1 MRVSTRYF
9 CLLLKGAVMNLLGRF
24 FFALPFM
31 IFSIFY
37 FRNAGTVFEAMPQW
51 MPGGEIWVYL
61 TAVIY
66 GFASTSILVL
76 KKTRLA
82 CILLG
87 SVLTVTVFLVHFPNL
102 SNNDLAT
109 LSMTNLLKDLS
120 LAGAAFYFATT
131 MRPDRERLP
140 RIRRRGKTDGRR
152 KL

>member
-1 MRVSTRYF
+1 
-9 CLLLKGAVMNLLGRF
+9 MNLLGRF
-24 FFALPFM
+24 FYALPFM

-37 FRNAGTVFEAMPQW
+37 FRNAGTVMEVMPQW
-51 MPGGEIWVYL
+51 MPGGEIWVYIS
-61 TAVIY
+61 AVIY
-66 GFASTSILVL
+66 AFASTSILVL
-76 KKTRLA
+76 KKTRIA

-87 SVLTVTVFLVHFPNL
+87 CVLLVTAFIVHFPNL

-109 LSMTNLLKDLS
+109 LSMTNLLKDFS

-140 RIRRRGKTDGRR
+140 GIKRRGKADGRR